1 MACLARGC
9 GPAQKPLLGQMLQQ
23 IEALGAV
30 PVGGGAVEMV
40 VIKAGALKVIQRL
53 HLCAG
58 GLFALEH
65 RPEPQIAALGSHH
78 YRVYKEDDSDSTTS
92 RMQLLTDEQ
101 RVMEIAQMLSG
112 NNITEAAINNA
123 KELLQI

>member
-1 MACLARGC
+1 MG
-9 GPAQKPLLGQMLQQ
+9 AQERQ
-23 IEALGAV
+23 
-30 PVGGGAVEMV
+30 
-40 VIKAGALKVIQRL
+40 VITIT
-53 HLCAG
+53 HL
-58 GLFALEH
+58 
-65 RPEPQIAALGSHH
+65 PQIAALGSHH

-112 NNITEAAINNA
+112 NDITEAAINNA